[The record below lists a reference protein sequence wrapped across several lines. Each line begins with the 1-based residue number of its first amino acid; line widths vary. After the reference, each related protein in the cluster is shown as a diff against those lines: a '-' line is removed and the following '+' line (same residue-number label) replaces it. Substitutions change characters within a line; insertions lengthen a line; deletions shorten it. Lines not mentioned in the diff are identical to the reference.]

1 MVPDT
6 LRPAGVTP
14 TVPAPGSRFWRVGG
28 SGKPRSPRPRCHPAG
43 SRGFLY
49 CPVGTVIHSAPW
61 EDTQAPLA
69 HPFLLLGGSSQQ
81 GLDLAPPPG
90 HWLGLCGGEAPAFPD
105 IIPLSPSP
113 SRPGLTCTRMP
124 SSLLCGPW
132 SRPEAH
138 GMAAH
143 RAQPGPRLSGRTR
156 ANMLAWSRRLLFL
169 AREPRPATDTKILL
183 GCQDLEPDRQ
193 LRGKNWC

>member
-1 MVPDT
+1 MNTEPSCCETQDPWRLGPAVPCPART
-6 LRPAGVTP
+6 YTQTYPTPYIHTRPGTQGHHLFIPVTWSWEDGPRCPKTCSSDP

-28 SGKPRSPRPRCHPAG
+28 SGKPRSPRLRCHPAG

-124 SSLLCGPW
+124 SSLL
-132 SRPEAH
+132 
-138 GMAAH
+138 
-143 RAQPGPRLSGRTR
+143 
-156 ANMLAWSRRLLFL
+156 
-169 AREPRPATDTKILL
+169 
-183 GCQDLEPDRQ
+183 
-193 LRGKNWC
+193 